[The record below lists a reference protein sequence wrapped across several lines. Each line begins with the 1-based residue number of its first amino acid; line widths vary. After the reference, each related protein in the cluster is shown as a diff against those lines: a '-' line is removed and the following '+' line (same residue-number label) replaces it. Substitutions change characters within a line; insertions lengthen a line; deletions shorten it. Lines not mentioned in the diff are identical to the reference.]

1 MAADPIPF
9 SIAEDFEVEFKGT
22 RKNTTTG
29 VTEAAAGFTTV
40 TARFALTRTG
50 SAIGSCS
57 VTLTERGSTGIYY
70 GTIDKATLSTDLAA
84 YVNRTIYLI
93 VSKPGDADY
102 RWVKYLPLADIESD

>member
-9 SIAEDFEVEFKGT
+9 SIAEDFEVEFKAT
-22 RKNTTTG
+22 RKNATTG
-29 VTEAAAGFTTV
+29 ATEAAAGLSNV

-50 SAIGSCS
+50 SAIGSSS

-70 GTIDKATLSTDLAA
+70 GTIDKATLTTDLAA

-93 VSKPGDADY
+93 LSKSGDSDY
-102 RWVKYLPLADIESD
+102 RWVKYLPMADIESD